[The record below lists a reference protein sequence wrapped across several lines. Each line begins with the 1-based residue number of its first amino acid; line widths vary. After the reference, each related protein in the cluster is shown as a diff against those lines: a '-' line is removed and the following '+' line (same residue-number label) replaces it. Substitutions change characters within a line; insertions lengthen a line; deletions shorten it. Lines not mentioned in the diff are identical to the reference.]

1 MDVLI
6 ALPILL
12 VLTLPF
18 LLKRMWRWVGLIGL
32 IAVYEGLLALVTK
45 QTLSQEFWRHFEW
58 RLVALLAGAWVLLL
72 VHLAWKQLRKKP

>member
-32 IAVYEGLLALVTK
+32 IAAYEGVLALVTK

-58 RLVALLAGAWVLLL
+58 RLIGLLAGAWVLLL
-72 VHLAWKQLRKKP
+72 VHLAWKRLRRKG